1 MLLIENMD
9 LCLQLAEYIEFL
21 EVFLLRDNGVIPLCN
36 LLQLLT
42 SGRLKSVGFCF
53 CKVSSVQLWG
63 RITDSL
69 STKSHQYQADKEE
82 DNLATSSPRTNFK
95 ALREKSIFFVEDT
108 CNQLNCEQEKTASK
122 GTSGAQTDLILDD
135 YSNINEATCDPLQET
150 DNVDIYAFN
159 EWNDA
164 PKTGE
169 SALTMFSSTCKSITS
184 DISGNVLQSVNLYD
198 EVFGHNKS
206 GQPSEV
212 PTELSPQ
219 NENWVDKSSEL
230 CRFSPGTSKLESPL
244 SSLPNLSSSLVHFE
258 LVAFWPHPDL
268 FAFFV
273 QTLKAWLA
281 LETIILED
289 NGLGLA
295 STPGQEFVDTL
306 AFLCTKGKL
315 QSLQITNNAVNDE
328 FAKLLFERLLV
339 ALCRKCNKSCDS
351 LKSLTKLKFSS
362 HQVSPMT
369 SVYLGKAITDVCT
382 CKLNNHSMVK
392 MLESVFST
400 SDSATDIRDSAHA
413 CYSKQK
419 SSYVSDCMIS
429 ESSKSSWKT
438 NYSTVE
444 YDNTQKLHLG
454 CKINAE
460 QTSHFHNADL
470 HVHAKEPVNSSENF
484 SQGKKPLLSF
494 DGISNMFVG
503 IQVLQMSCMVGNTGA
518 SSIAEGL
525 RRNSTLRCL
534 SLAGCDINTDGLA
547 QIFQALSGE
556 KC

>member
-1 MLLIENMD
+1 MNKKRL
-9 LCLQLAEYIEFL
+9 
-21 EVFLLRDNGVIPLCN
+21 PL
-36 LLQLLT
+36 
-42 SGRLKSVGFCF
+42 
-53 CKVSSVQLWG
+53 
-63 RITDSL
+63 
-69 STKSHQYQADKEE
+69 
-82 DNLATSSPRTNFK
+82 
-95 ALREKSIFFVEDT
+95 
-108 CNQLNCEQEKTASK
+108 K
-122 GTSGAQTDLILDD
+122 GTSGAQAHLILDD
-135 YSNINEATCDPLQET
+135 YSNINEATCDPHQET
-150 DNVDIYAFN
+150 DDVDIYAFN

-169 SALTMFSSTCKSITS
+169 SALTMFSSTCKSITTERELDTN
-184 DISGNVLQSVNLYD
+184 DISGNVPQNLDLYD
-198 EVFGHNKS
+198 EVFGHSKS
-206 GQPSEV
+206 GQPREV
-212 PTELSPQ
+212 PTELSPH
-219 NENWVDKSSEL
+219 NEKWVDKSSEL
-230 CRFSPGTSKLESPL
+230 CRFSPVTSKLESPL
-244 SSLPNLSSSLVHFE
+244 PSLPNLSSSLIHFE

-315 QSLQITNNAVNDE
+315 QFLQITNNAANDE

-362 HQVSPMT
+362 HQVSPRT

-382 CKLNNHSMVK
+382 CKLNNHSMMVE

-400 SDSATDIRDSAHA
+400 SDSATVIRDSPHA
-413 CYSKQK
+413 CCSKQK

-438 NYSTVE
+438 SYSTVE

-460 QTSHFHNADL
+460 QTSHFHNTDL
-470 HVHAKEPVNSSENF
+470 HVHAKEPVKSSENF
-484 SQGKKPLLSF
+484 SQGKKPLPSI
-494 DGISNMFVG
+494 DGSSNVFVG
-503 IQVLQMSCMVGNTGA
+503 IQVLQMSCMVGNKGA

-534 SLAGCDINTDGLA
+534 CLAGCDINTAGLA
-547 QIFQALSGE
+547 QVFQASSGE
-556 KC
+556 KR